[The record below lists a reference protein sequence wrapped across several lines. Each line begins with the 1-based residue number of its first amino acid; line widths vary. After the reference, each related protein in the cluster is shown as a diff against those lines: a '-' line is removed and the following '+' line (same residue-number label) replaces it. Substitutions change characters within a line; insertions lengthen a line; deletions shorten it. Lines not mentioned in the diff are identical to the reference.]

1 MNKIVLFIKLSRPFF
16 LLGAALLYALGAGV
30 AKYLGKPIDW
40 DVYILGQ
47 LWGTTLQ
54 LATHYLNEYYD
65 ASADSDNPNRTLFS
79 GGSGAL
85 GGGGLPRQTA
95 LWAGVTSLAVCASLT
110 VVIFQAVG
118 FSAPLLVLMLLI
130 FLGAILYVLPPV
142 RLAGSGYG
150 EITTAV
156 LASNLVPIFA
166 FVLQTQEV
174 HRLLTLSTLPLTF
187 LHLSMMLAFEL
198 PDYGTDL
205 KFAKKTM
212 MVRLGWEAG
221 MRIHNLAIMG
231 GFLLLAAGLFVGLP
245 PRIGLPGLLT
255 LPLGL
260 FLIWY
265 MNRIGDG
272 MKPNWNLLTFMA
284 IALYGL
290 TAYLITFTYWIS

>member
-1 MNKIVLFIKLSRPFF
+1 MKNLYLFLKLSRPLF
-16 LLGAALLYALGAGV
+16 LIGAALLYALGVGV
-30 AKYLGKPIDW
+30 AKYLGTPIDW
-40 DVYILGQ
+40 GIYLLGQ

-54 LATHYLNEYYD
+54 LAVHYLNEYYD
-65 ASADSDNPNRTLFS
+65 AAADAENPNRTLFS
-79 GGSGAL
+79 GGSGVL
-85 GGGGLPRQTA
+85 GGEGLPRQTA
-95 LWAGVTSLAVCASLT
+95 LWAGVTSLAICASLT
-110 VVIFQAVG
+110 VLIFQRIG
-118 FSAPLLVLMLLI
+118 FSASLMVLMLLI
-130 FLGAILYVLPPV
+130 FSGAVLYVLPPV

-156 LASNLVPIFA
+156 LVANLVPVFA
-166 FVLQTQEV
+166 FVLQTQEL

-205 KFAKKTM
+205 KHDKKTM

-221 MRIHNLAIMG
+221 MRIHNLSILSAY
-231 GFLLLAAGLFVGLP
+231 LLLAAALFVGLP
-245 PRIGLPGLLT
+245 LRLGWSGFLT

-272 MKPNWNLLTFMA
+272 MKPNWRLLTFTA